1 NEPKCLSTNESKEGE
16 EADVIENS
24 GEEKDL
30 HEEAMD
36 AVGVGVLDPNRN
48 KQKGRPRSTAYKC
61 TWKPSSKANV
71 ASVPNEVDGD
81 VALTVPTMP
90 KKKRGRPP

>member
-1 NEPKCLSTNESKEGE
+1 
-16 EADVIENS
+16 
-24 GEEKDL
+24 
-30 HEEAMD
+30 MD

-90 KKKRGRPP
+90 KKKRGRPPGSKNENQNINTNLAEDVIVQ